1 MDGSK
6 ILNKL
11 LEYSEL
17 NGKIFSEKIGL
28 KRPQAIYDILNG
40 KTQNISASMANK
52 IISVFPEINKGWL
65 QSGEGPMLKDT
76 STSTAPADSES
87 VSIDRQAWEVI
98 RSQAASLERKDKQ
111 MDELLSMLREEMKR
125 GDDADYR
132 GHVATRA
139 AAD

>member
-1 MDGSK
+1 MIIDRFIKYMDFNGLNDNQVTVDCHLSVGLIGKARKGKSDLGRNSIEK
-6 ILNKL
+6 ILKAYPDLSRAWL
-11 LEYSEL
+11 L
-17 NGKIFSEKIGL
+17 
-28 KRPQAIYDILNG
+28 
-40 KTQNISASMANK
+40 T
-52 IISVFPEINKGWL
+52 
-65 QSGEGPMLKDT
+65 GEGPMLKDA
-76 STSTAPADSES
+76 STSMAPADSEN

-132 GHVATRA
+132 GHAAMGA

>member
-1 MDGSK
+1 MIIDRFIKYMDFKGLNDNQVTVDCHLSVGLIGKARKGKSDLGRNSIEK
-6 ILNKL
+6 ILKAYPDLSRVWL
-11 LEYSEL
+11 L
-17 NGKIFSEKIGL
+17 N
-28 KRPQAIYDILNG
+28 
-40 KTQNISASMANK
+40 
-52 IISVFPEINKGWL
+52 
-65 QSGEGPMLKDT
+65 GEGPMLKDT

-111 MDELLSMLREEMKR
+111 VDELLEMLRAEMKR

-132 GHVATRA
+132 GHAATRA